1 MRRAYVMHAKL
12 GLQQMLAYR
21 AGFFLGLLGNLFFL
35 LSMFYLWRVLLKNPR
50 FTHALG
56 WDWSQMKAY
65 LLIGF
70 ITGIL
75 VSTFTD
81 YTMANRIRTG
91 DVALDLARPI
101 DYQKARFSETLGVA
115 LFEFCTAVSVCAIV
129 VAVFGGMQPPTLQAG
144 LLFTVSLLLV
154 VPLKF
159 GIVYMSGLVCFW
171 TTNYLGVSW
180 SRQAI
185 VNIMSG
191 ALVPIVLFP
200 VWLQGVANV
209 LPFQAIVWTPARI
222 YLGTIHGTEA
232 AMWLAIEAAWGV
244 GLWILAR
251 LMWKVAVRKLVIQGG

>member
-1 MRRAYVMHAKL
+1 MRRAYLMHAKL
-12 GLQQMLAYR
+12 ALQQMFAYR
-21 AGFFLGLLGNLFFL
+21 AGFFLGLLGNFFFL
-35 LSMFYLWRVLLKNPR
+35 LSMFYLWKVLLKNPR
-50 FTHALG
+50 FAHALG

-70 ITGIL
+70 VTGVV
-75 VSTFTD
+75 VSTWTD

-101 DYQKARFSETLGVA
+101 DYQKARFSEALGVA
-115 LFEFCTAVSVCAIV
+115 LFELCTAILVGAIV
-129 VAVFGGMQPPTLQAG
+129 VVAFGGMKPPTLEAG
-144 LLFTVSLLLV
+144 LLFAVSLLLV

-159 GIVYMSGLVCFW
+159 GIIYMSGLVCFW
-171 TTNYLGVSW
+171 TTNYMGVNW

-200 VWLQGVANV
+200 GWLQTLAKM
-209 LPFQAIVWTPARI
+209 LPFQAIVWTPGRI
-222 YLGTIHGTEA
+222 YLGTLQGSEA
-232 AMWLAIEAAWGV
+232 LQGLAVQAAWGV

-251 LMWKVAVRKLVIQGG
+251 LMWRLAVRKLVIQGG

>member
-12 GLQQMLAYR
+12 ALQQMFAYR

-35 LSMFYLWRVLLKNPR
+35 LSMFYLWKVLLTNPR
-50 FTHALG
+50 FAHALG
-56 WDWSQMKAY
+56 WNWSQMKAY

-70 ITGIL
+70 VTGIL

-81 YTMANRIRTG
+81 FTMANRVRTG
-91 DVALDLARPI
+91 DVALDLTRPI
-101 DYQKARFSETLGVA
+101 DYQKARFSETIGVA
-115 LFEFCTAVSVCAIV
+115 LFEFGTAVSVGAIV

-144 LLFTVSLLLV
+144 LLFAVSLLLV

-159 GIVYMSGLVCFW
+159 GIIYMSGLVCFW
-171 TTNYLGVSW
+171 TTNYLGVVW

-200 VWLQGVANV
+200 GWLQTLANV
-209 LPFQAIVWTPARI
+209 LPFQAIVWTPGRI
-222 YLGTIHGTEA
+222 YLGTLQGSEA
-232 AMWLAIEAAWGV
+232 LQSLAVQAAWGV
-244 GLWILAR
+244 GLWFLAR